1 MAQGALS
8 DSMLDEAKAKWDAL
22 DRDGSGDL
30 DAGEFAR
37 LITTLATSNWKE
49 AYDPQRGKSY
59 YYNTVTKET
68 RWQQADGD
76 TAVSDFL
83 KENGVSVQPKAKV
96 GIAAIGRAK
105 QQASR
110 LANSEA
116 AQKARTR
123 ASEKTAQAKA
133 LAREKAERVQAS
145 EKFQKAS
152 AGASEFYS
160 SAEEWKQEAKNR
172 HRDKLMIAGVSFA
185 FALLLGMMFMYE
197 WATYVPPVP
206 PPAPTPRDTSTG
218 GIGETGQIAAL
229 THEWEW
235 VHLNEKYAHPVV
247 FAGIVSTHEQHTTM
261 EGGTNPARD
270 PAVARIKDIQ
280 QGCPGWRGWCFQIRM
295 QEPSC
300 MEDEGVHIP
309 GETLSWMVIDRGVY
323 HMQVRSPKLTVA
335 FSQSSYILTAHRVV
349 GDYWQGQAIQD
360 NLMQAGIVSAS
371 GTAFVTVIPSPFD
384 GELDPV
390 VLTQIQTTRDPGYVK
405 TRQRWATGYSGGAF
419 EVKLEQA
426 YGAPSH
432 GREEIGWFAVES
444 SAGALGARMFEATF
458 TAAVDHNARTLNFQ
472 SNFSAVPLIFANI
485 GTYSGGESATVRSEV
500 RALHTVRVL
509 IYEDSCA
516 DHNRAHN
523 PERLSMF
530 VIQSDAGDN
539 ALRAER
545 LSEPS
550 TFCPASGTYFTF
562 VDTGQFVSWS
572 HAKRA
577 ADSYVIPTTQRPGM
591 KSHLATIKTRA
602 EQECIKQVASIA
614 RDSLQEIAVG
624 WIGATDAD
632 WIPHWF
638 DVISE
643 HHGEALVGGAE
654 DPEPWKLHTLGTQG
668 ADREVLELTVDQ
680 QVDCGSLG
688 KIVGGYGALGINQYI
703 QKTYGEG
710 AEEDLPFHTAIKIEV
725 DFVKV
730 DSWDGELAFMWVEEP
745 ENPDVD
751 NPVWQQSLRHGGP
764 NLCGAGWGETTH
776 HISKTVLRAECGT
789 SNRPEWCKTLTL
801 KFNSTLDQHSGDES
815 YGIQN
820 VIISFRDENH
830 DWRWGGDDNTPLA
843 RAGTWS
849 AAASDAPLLGARVSP
864 NSPWHPGQPS
874 GPTEHYVAVEWPH
887 WETGAWH
894 DCESET
900 QSVAPTWPRCFYG
913 LHSEPRQERP
923 DQLGPGIRDDVTM
936 IGFPT
941 TQWPTD
947 NRWGLTMVL
956 DLIDNDP
963 VAPIPGHESHLNIMH
978 VGDERGE
985 TSPAVWIVPH
995 ATERRIHVRTS
1006 TTIGAPP

>member
-1 MAQGALS
+1 MAAQGQGYDGISSHFPLSRLFPRAKLIVLVAQGALS

-116 AQKARTR
+116 AQRARTR

-335 FSQSSYILTAHRVV
+335 FSQSSYILMAHRCC
-349 GDYWQGQAIQD
+349 WR
-360 NLMQAGIVSAS
+360 LLAGAS
-371 GTAFVTVIPSPFD
+371 H
-384 GELDPV
+384 
-390 VLTQIQTTRDPGYVK
+390 
-405 TRQRWATGYSGGAF
+405 TRQ
-419 EVKLEQA
+419 
-426 YGAPSH
+426 P
-432 GREEIGWFAVES
+432 
-444 SAGALGARMFEATF
+444 
-458 TAAVDHNARTLNFQ
+458 
-472 SNFSAVPLIFANI
+472 
-485 GTYSGGESATVRSEV
+485 
-500 RALHTVRVL
+500 
-509 IYEDSCA
+509 
-516 DHNRAHN
+516 
-523 PERLSMF
+523 
-530 VIQSDAGDN
+530 DAGRHC
-539 ALRAER
+539 LR
-545 LSEPS
+545 
-550 TFCPASGTYFTF
+550 
-562 VDTGQFVSWS
+562 
-572 HAKRA
+572 KRH
-577 ADSYVIPTTQRPGM
+577 R
-591 KSHLATIKTRA
+591 
-602 EQECIKQVASIA
+602 
-614 RDSLQEIAVG
+614 
-624 WIGATDAD
+624 
-632 WIPHWF
+632 F
-638 DVISE
+638 
-643 HHGEALVGGAE
+643 
-654 DPEPWKLHTLGTQG
+654 
-668 ADREVLELTVDQ
+668 
-680 QVDCGSLG
+680 
-688 KIVGGYGALGINQYI
+688 
-703 QKTYGEG
+703 
-710 AEEDLPFHTAIKIEV
+710 
-725 DFVKV
+725 
-730 DSWDGELAFMWVEEP
+730 
-745 ENPDVD
+745 
-751 NPVWQQSLRHGGP
+751 RHG
-764 NLCGAGWGETTH
+764 
-776 HISKTVLRAECGT
+776 
-789 SNRPEWCKTLTL
+789 
-801 KFNSTLDQHSGDES
+801 HS
-815 YGIQN
+815 
-820 VIISFRDENH
+820 F
-830 DWRWGGDDNTPLA
+830 
-843 RAGTWS
+843 
-849 AAASDAPLLGARVSP
+849 
-864 NSPWHPGQPS
+864 
-874 GPTEHYVAVEWPH
+874 
-887 WETGAWH
+887 
-894 DCESET
+894 
-900 QSVAPTWPRCFYG
+900 SV
-913 LHSEPRQERP
+913 RQ
-923 DQLGPGIRDDVTM
+923 G
-936 IGFPT
+936 
-941 TQWPTD
+941 
-947 NRWGLTMVL
+947 
-956 DLIDNDP
+956 
-963 VAPIPGHESHLNIMH
+963 S
-978 VGDERGE
+978 
-985 TSPAVWIVPH
+985 
-995 ATERRIHVRTS
+995 
-1006 TTIGAPP
+1006 